1 MSQNQES
8 GEKEEKYVQTVSVGE
23 QIASVFFM
31 FIGVS
36 GVVGGLVNLF
46 DSNVDSRIALI
57 MTIVSLGFGIFGVIL
72 WKDNR

>member
-8 GEKEEKYVQTVSVGE
+8 GEKEEKYVPTVSVGE

-36 GVVGGLVNLF
+36 VVVGGLVNLF
-46 DSNVDSRIALI
+46 YSNVDSRIALI